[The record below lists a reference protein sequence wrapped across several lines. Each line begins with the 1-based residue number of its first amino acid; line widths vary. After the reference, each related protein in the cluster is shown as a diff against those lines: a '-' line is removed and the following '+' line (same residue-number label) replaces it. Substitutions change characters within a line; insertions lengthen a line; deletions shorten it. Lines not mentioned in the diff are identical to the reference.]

1 MRPYS
6 RDMHDGAGGKA
17 EKNRTLD
24 GGLMD
29 RLQFIQLSLTIV
41 ATIVLIWYFVADDLK
56 IGVGAIVL
64 YCFPCLIETLY
75 RITEFQNELNENE
88 KQ

>member
-1 MRPYS
+1 MN
-6 RDMHDGAGGKA
+6 K
-17 EKNRTLD
+17 
-24 GGLMD
+24 
-29 RLQFIQLSLTIV
+29 LQFTQLSFIIV

-75 RITEFQNELNENE
+75 KFAEFQNELNENE

>member
-1 MRPYS
+1 
-6 RDMHDGAGGKA
+6 MHGGAGHKA
-17 EKNRTLD
+17 EKNRLVD

-29 RLQFIQLSLTIV
+29 RLQYIQLSFIIV
-41 ATIVLIWYFVADDLK
+41 ATIALIWYFVADDLK
-56 IGVGAIVL
+56 IGVSAIVL

-75 RITEFQNELNENE
+75 RIAEFQNELNENE